1 MRKQTLKVA
10 IFIMAILF
18 IASLCTVMLA
28 ACNNKTENPS
38 DQDAPPSEKEPYE
51 FDYNFSHYKQVF
63 FDEEG
68 WTFPFYLNRDK
79 AIQNAYPTS
88 YTLSHDYKVSADETK
103 IAFTWTF
110 TPKATSEYTLR
121 IYAGGLTHDRAL
133 QKVFVNGE
141 EIQGQF
147 EDHSRFNATFMLKY
161 RQTHVITA
169 YCDFRDEIFFKS
181 IYTGEPEREYCDI
194 TWDIDPQMC
203 TSTKEAEMVLDPHD
217 YYVLFYAPEESYKIA
232 KPGDL
237 IVLSFVDDENA
248 DIESS
253 HKLCFITASEPKN
266 VGFALDVETLTFQ
279 RKEKNEYL
287 VLIIH
292 NSDSVPHKLQLKE
305 TVI

>member
-18 IASLCTVMLA
+18 IASLSTVMLA
-28 ACNNKTENPS
+28 ACNNKTETPS
-38 DQDAPPSEKEPYE
+38 DTNTQPSEEDPYE

-68 WTFPFYLNRDK
+68 WNYPFALDRDK

-88 YTLSHDYKVSADETK
+88 YTLSHDYEVSTDETK

-110 TPKATSEYTLR
+110 TPKATSEYTLE

-147 EDHSRFNATFMLKY
+147 EDHSRFYATFLLKY

-169 YCDFRDEIFFKS
+169 YCDFRDEIFYKS
-181 IYTGEPEREYCDI
+181 MYTGELEREYCSVMMSLEPKRCSSPED
-194 TWDIDPQMC
+194 
-203 TSTKEAEMVLDPHD
+203 AEIVIDPHD
-217 YYVLFYAPEESYKIA
+217 YYLIWYYTTDRE
-232 KPGDL
+232 GDQFE
-237 IVLSFVDDENA
+237 LSIIDDENT
-248 DIESS
+248 DDESERGLFFVVEANPS
-253 HKLCFITASEPKN
+253 QERYFAYAKTRTLRQVKYAN
-266 VGFALDVETLTFQ
+266 V
-279 RKEKNEYL
+279 L
-287 VLIIH
+287 VIY
-292 NSDSVPHKLQLKE
+292 NGDDVPHKLQLKE
-305 TVI
+305 TVIPTN